1 MAPSQ
6 APPTPSTSTQQA
18 PQGNTSA
25 PVIGDTTGTQR
36 HRVRKAD
43 FLQLNAC
50 ICGVTVMELEIQEGK
65 GVMKCCTPGCETVWV
80 SEVDLFACLA
90 QMLTLKY
97 LLNLL

>member
-25 PVIGDTTGTQR
+25 PVIGDTTGTQH